1 MNNSSTGNSP
11 DNNSKKNRFTL
22 RRILRTISC
31 LIAAAGLL
39 MITRSIVNAAFLSN
53 YEQENYS
60 RFPEITLLPFR
71 FGENYIVPFNMG
83 NIEYQQGN
91 YDEAASYYQQA
102 LAAKPPERDEECII
116 RVNLALSMCHKI
128 NFETLD
134 RTDNKAL
141 EAAITQLQS
150 ARNVLTEHGCASEP
164 VGSDDGHYE
173 NADKLKHDID
183 KMLEELQKQLDEN
196 KSNQDDQQSGG
207 QGGGQNDQQN
217 GGQGG
222 GQNDQKND
230 GQSGGQN
237 DQQNSGQGGT
247 QNDQQDKQDSNQT
260 PPGNLPGDG
269 GMSGGPDGGQSGGG
283 NGDNSGQGKNGGGN
297 GDNSGQGKTGGGS

>member
-1 MNNSSTGNSP
+1 MGKSYMNNSSTGNSP

-22 RRILRTISC
+22 RRILRAISC
-31 LIAAAGLL
+31 VIAAAGLL

-53 YEQENYS
+53 YKQENYS

-91 YDEAASYYQQA
+91 YDKAASYYQQA
-102 LAAKPPERDEECII
+102 LEANPPERDEECII

-222 GQNDQKND
+222 GQNDQQND
-230 GQSGGQN
+230 GQGGGQD
-237 DQQNSGQGGT
+237 DQ
-247 QNDQQDKQDSNQT
+247 
-260 PPGNLPGDG
+260 
-269 GMSGGPDGGQSGGG
+269 
-283 NGDNSGQGKNGGGN
+283 
-297 GDNSGQGKTGGGS
+297 

>member
-22 RRILRTISC
+22 RRILRAISC
-31 LIAAAGLL
+31 VIAAAGLL

-116 RVNLALSMCHKI
+116 RVNLALSM
-128 NFETLD
+128 
-134 RTDNKAL
+134 
-141 EAAITQLQS
+141 
-150 ARNVLTEHGCASEP
+150 
-164 VGSDDGHYE
+164 
-173 NADKLKHDID
+173 
-183 KMLEELQKQLDEN
+183 
-196 KSNQDDQQSGG
+196 
-207 QGGGQNDQQN
+207 
-217 GGQGG
+217 
-222 GQNDQKND
+222 
-230 GQSGGQN
+230 
-237 DQQNSGQGGT
+237 
-247 QNDQQDKQDSNQT
+247 
-260 PPGNLPGDG
+260 
-269 GMSGGPDGGQSGGG
+269 
-283 NGDNSGQGKNGGGN
+283 
-297 GDNSGQGKTGGGS
+297 

>member
-22 RRILRTISC
+22 RRILRAISC
-31 LIAAAGLL
+31 VIAAAGLL

-134 RTDNKAL
+134 RSDNKAL

-150 ARNVLTEHGCASEP
+150 ARMVLTEHECASEP
-164 VGSDDGHYE
+164 VGSNDGHYE

-222 GQNDQKND
+222 GQNDQQNGGQGGGQNDQQNGDQGGGQNDQQNGGQGGGQNDQQNGGQGGGQNDQKND

-237 DQQNSGQGGT
+237 DQQNPRMT
-247 QNDQQDKQDSNQT
+247 RRI
-260 PPGNLPGDG
+260 PIRRRPGICRE
-269 GMSGGPDGGQSGGG
+269 
-283 NGDNSGQGKNGGGN
+283 
-297 GDNSGQGKTGGGS
+297 TAA